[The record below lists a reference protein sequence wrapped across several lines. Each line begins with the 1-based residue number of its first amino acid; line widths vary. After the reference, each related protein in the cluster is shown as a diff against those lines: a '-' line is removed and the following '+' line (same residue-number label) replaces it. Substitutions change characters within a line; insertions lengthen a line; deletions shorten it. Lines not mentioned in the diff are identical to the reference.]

1 MSATAHE
8 EEARPGLRSLGQA
21 AALVGASLTHRLR
34 SVQDAAARRTVYFV
48 EGSGAVALLWLDVSS
63 PFSSQQ
69 EGPPSPLVRYLLD
82 FLPSDVLTM
91 DVAVGRH
98 HAAHP
103 QLREIRS
110 AFNAVL
116 EQLCSRQATLMV
128 DEHGELFYQFKG
140 KHIDADFSLSY
151 RMRGAAAT
159 TLDEHDLLAVLLRGS
174 SPVLS
179 SPSHVVTGVR
189 LVLTV
194 LEAVAGLSL
203 DQTSE
208 AGLAILVVL
217 HELALSHA
225 RRAQLDAESVSG
237 AMRRIDEAFTGRFWP
252 VLQWTVTHEPRTLNE
267 LADDSVAEYVKLRNM
282 HHVGRMDE
290 GLPSEAVYRQK
301 ATDAAL
307 WAFALAVL
315 SVPETLEELG
325 TRSRDWRNSRAGA
338 QSRSKFAPIARWE

>member
-1 MSATAHE
+1 MSAPARE
-8 EEARPGLRSLGQA
+8 EEAQPSLRSPGQA

-34 SVQDAAARRTVYFV
+34 SVPDAAARRSVYFV

-69 EGPPSPLVRYLLD
+69 DGQPSPLVRYLLD

-98 HAAHP
+98 RAAHT
-103 QLREIRS
+103 QLKVIRS

-116 EQLCSRQATLMV
+116 KQLCSGQATLMV

-140 KHIDADFSLSY
+140 KHMWLIPHHANNADFGLSY
-151 RMRGAAAT
+151 RMRDAAVS
-159 TLDEHDLLAVLLRGS
+159 TLDEHDLRAILLRGS
-174 SPVLS
+174 PPVLS

-225 RRAQLDAESVSG
+225 RRARLDVESVSS
-237 AMRRIDEAFTGRFWP
+237 AMGRIDEAFTTRFWP
-252 VLQWTVTHEPRTLNE
+252 VLQWTVTHEPRTLNK
-267 LADDSVAEYVKLRNM
+267 LADDSVAEYLELRNM
-282 HHVGRMDE
+282 HHIGRRDE
-290 GLPSEAVYRQK
+290 GLPSGKVYTQK

-307 WAFALAVL
+307 WAFGLAVC
-315 SVPETLEELG
+315 
-325 TRSRDWRNSRAGA
+325 AY
-338 QSRSKFAPIARWE
+338 FAPFLEHPSD